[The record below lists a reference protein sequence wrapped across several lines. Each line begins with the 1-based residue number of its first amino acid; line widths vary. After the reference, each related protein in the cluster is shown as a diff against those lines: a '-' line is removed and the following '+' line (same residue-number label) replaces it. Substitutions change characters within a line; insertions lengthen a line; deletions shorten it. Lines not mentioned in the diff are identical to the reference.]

1 MANTFF
7 AVAHFAGRRPGVYL
21 GCCLAIGL
29 AVRLGMAHGD
39 LGLFINPL
47 FPLFIR

>member
-1 MANTFF
+1 MVNAFL

-21 GCCLAIGL
+21 SCCLAIGFAARL
-29 AVRLGMAHGD
+29 AMAHGD
-39 LGLFINPL
+39 MRLFINPL